1 MKGNAKKILIL
12 EILFILFASVI
23 IFTGT
28 KLNIYLLSLILFTL
42 FGASVYF
49 VSFKKISFSSQ
60 KKAIISV
67 ALITISIIIITYAI
81 GFICGYVRSPYSKNI
96 ITMFLNVFPAI
107 SVIIPA
113 ELFRYQCCRDN
124 NKYNIILSVIALIFA
139 DILFSMSFYT
149 FDNNFV
155 LLQFVCVVI
164 LPSISKNVVLSI
176 FSNKY
181 GYWVS
186 LIYPL
191 IVGTYEYIVPIMP
204 AYDEYLTSII
214 SIVMPII
221 NLQFIKFYLR
231 KREKKDIREKGTG
244 SKIFVALCVL
254 FLLFV
259 IGIYSNLFRYWVATI
274 ASGSMSPTIDVGDIV
289 VIDKWYAENP
299 GGLKKGDILV
309 FKIRNTLYTHRIINI
324 TEKNN
329 NYYIRTKGDYKDNA
343 EDSWV
348 VVKTDII
355 GKVNFKI
362 KYLGLPSVWLHR
374 LLAKG
379 E

>member
-1 MKGNAKKILIL
+1 MKGNARKILIL
-12 EILFILFASVI
+12 EILFILFASIVI
-23 IFTGT
+23 ATGKT
-28 KLNIYLLSLILFTL
+28 LNVYLLAVILCAL
-42 FGASVYF
+42 FAASVYF
-49 VSFKKISFSSQ
+49 IGFKKIGFNSQ
-60 KKAIISV
+60 KKAIIASV
-67 ALITISIIIITYAI
+67 LITISIIIITYGI
-81 GFICGYVRSPYSKNI
+81 GFLSGYVKSPYSKNL
-96 ITMFLNVFPAI
+96 ITMFMNVFPAI
-107 SVIIPA
+107 AVIIPA
-113 ELFRYQCCRDN
+113 ELFRYQCCRGND
-124 NKYNIILSVIALIFA
+124 KYNIILSVIALILA
-139 DILFSMSFYT
+139 DVLFSMSFYKLN
-149 FDNNFV
+149 DNFA
-155 LLQFVCVVI
+155 LLQFVCVVV
-164 LPSISKNVVLSI
+164 LPSISKNIVLSI

-186 LIYPL
+186 LVYPL

-214 SIVMPII
+214 LIVMPII

-231 KREKKDIREKGTG
+231 KRDKRDIRDKGIG

-254 FLLFV
+254 FLIIV

-289 VIDKWYAENP
+289 VIDKWYQDNP
-299 GGLKKGDILV
+299 GGLRNGDILV
-309 FKIRNTLYTHRIINI
+309 FKIKNTLYTHRIINI

-348 VVKTDII
+348 VVKSDII
-355 GKVNFKI
+355 GKVKFKI

-379 E
+379 D